1 MTRPINPTNDQQNNI
16 QQIIAILNERA
27 GRRVEATL
35 QILRNAGYTPL
46 WRRVVWTGGV
56 GSYRWMP
63 RRRKIRIL
71 VAATK
76 SGYSAPT
83 TKAVSYVP
91 GVVDFVKSNAKRRG
105 FRYGWCVEC

>member
-1 MTRPINPTNDQQNNI
+1 MTRRLKPKPKQDSDLQKVL
-16 QQIIAILNERA
+16 AILEERI
-27 GRRVEATL
+27 GKNVNKTL
-35 QILRNAGYTPL
+35 DLLRTAGYTPA

-56 GSYRWMP
+56 GSYKWMP

-76 SGYSAPT
+76 SGLTERKITP
-83 TKAVSYVP
+83 VSYVP
-91 GVVDFVKSNAKRRG
+91 GVTSFIETAAKRKG

>member
-1 MTRPINPTNDQQNNI
+1 MTRRLNPTPGQDADLQKVLT
-16 QQIIAILNERA
+16 ILEERI
-27 GRRVEATL
+27 GKNVNKTL
-35 QILRNAGYTPL
+35 TILETAGYTPA

-56 GSYRWMP
+56 GSYKWMP

-76 SGYSAPT
+76 SGFSAANTIP
-83 TKAVSYVP
+83 VEYGP
-91 GVVDFVKSNAKRRG
+91 GIVGFVHKDAKRRG